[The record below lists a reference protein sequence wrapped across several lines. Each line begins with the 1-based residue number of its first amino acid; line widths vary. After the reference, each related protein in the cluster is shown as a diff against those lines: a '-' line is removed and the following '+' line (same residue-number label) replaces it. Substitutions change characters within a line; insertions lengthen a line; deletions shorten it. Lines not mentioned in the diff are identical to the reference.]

1 MRELES
7 IFNELEALQGQQSA
21 TADRLKHEAEERKV
35 ATEAAEDLYNR
46 SVLDESVPVSVL
58 SEYRVAADRATALS
72 KKAQAEYEQYTAMPG
87 CIDTDTYSKA
97 FKEIRAY
104 YQTEANAVYKR
115 VNKAAEAFKK
125 DLATFEQIHAG
136 YMESVRQLNTI
147 VKSTHSSENCNSVMV
162 DTGNIYGSPRTE
174 IENELSVR
182 RLLTEF
188 TANIAAWMPKK

>member
-21 TADRLKHEAEERKV
+21 TADRLKHEAEERK
-35 ATEAAEDLYNR
+35 AAADAAADIYNR

-58 SEYRVAADRATALS
+58 AEYRVSADRAKALS
-72 KKAQAEYEQYTAMPG
+72 NKAQAEYEKYTSMPG
-87 CIDTDTYSKA
+87 CINADTYSKA

-104 YQTEANAVYKR
+104 YQTTANAVYKR
-115 VNKAAEAFKK
+115 VNKAAEGFKK
-125 DLATFEQIHAG
+125 DITELEQIHAG
-136 YMESVRQLNTI
+136 YMDAVKQLNTI
-147 VKSTHSSENCNSVMV
+147 VKCTHSDENCNSVIV
-162 DTGNIYGSPRTE
+162 DTGNLYGRTSTD

-188 TANIAAWMPKK
+188 TANIAVWMPKK

>member
-21 TADRLKHEAEERKV
+21 TADRLKHEAEERK
-35 ATEAAEDLYNR
+35 AAAEAAEDLYNR

-58 SEYRVAADRATALS
+58 AEYRVSADRAAAFS
-72 KKAQAEYEQYTAMPG
+72 KKAQAQYEQYTAMPG

-115 VNKAAEAFKK
+115 VNKAAEALKK
-125 DLATFEQIHAG
+125 DLAALEQIHAG

-147 VKSTHSSENCNSVMV
+147 VKRTHSSENCNSVMV
-162 DTGNIYGSPRTE
+162 DTGNIYGRQSTE

-188 TANIAAWMPKK
+188 TANIDAGMPKK